1 MDIPFCCYA
10 KNTCRMDDWRTRART
25 AMKEAGIT
33 QEDLAERLE
42 MTQGGVQHWLAGTR
56 QPSLDQINRIAD
68 ILNAP
73 RPWLTH
79 GLARDDQLDGLTSP
93 ALAVLRRLIHA
104 ERTGKA
110 PLSLWPAIS
119 ALADMALQATPS
131 SPHATTDPA
140 DHPPEV
146 LPEAQPVIDERVR
159 EAQQRREQHQ
169 SGHRPSKR
177 KAS

>member
-1 MDIPFCCYA
+1 MDIPFCCDA
-10 KNTCRMDDWRTRART
+10 KNTCDMDDWRTRART

-68 ILNAP
+68 ILNTP

-79 GLARDDQLDGLTSP
+79 GLTRDDQLDGLAPP
-93 ALAVLRRLIHA
+93 ALLVLRRLVHA
-104 ERTGKA
+104 ERAGKA
-110 PLSLWPAIS
+110 PTTLWPAIS
-119 ALADMALQATPS
+119 ALADMALQASTS
-131 SPHATTDPA
+131 SPTTTDPA

-146 LPEAQPVIDERVR
+146 LPEAQAVIDERAR

-169 SGHRPSKR
+169 PGHRPSKR